1 MNALDA
7 VTGGETTI
15 KNFNNQAREACASP
29 NAEQP
34 FMCLDL
40 SFISILLEY
49 GFGLKPYT
57 ELQVIIKSLCVSH
70 ICFISFF
77 INEQFQLYKKING
90 HETSWALG
98 CAWSILTRRRSSFSL
113 KD

>member
-1 MNALDA
+1 MNTLDA
-7 VTGGETTI
+7 VTGGVTTI

-57 ELQVIIKSLCVSH
+57 ELQVIIKTIIFGFHQNETILMH
-70 ICFISFF
+70 I
-77 INEQFQLYKKING
+77 
-90 HETSWALG
+90 
-98 CAWSILTRRRSSFSL
+98 
-113 KD
+113 